1 MYEGCPVIWKSKLQ
15 SLIALSTMEAEYISL
30 SMCMRDLIPLRRVL
44 QDLCEVFDLGEA
56 GVSAHSTVFEDNS
69 AALTLANSPQMT
81 PRSKH
86 IALRYHF
93 FRSEVASGN
102 IKVVAI
108 STAEQIADVF
118 TKGVTFQKF
127 EYLREKLMGW

>member
-1 MYEGCPVIWKSKLQ
+1 
-15 SLIALSTMEAEYISL
+15 MEAEYISL

-56 GVSAHSTVFEDNS
+56 GLSAHSTVFEDNS
-69 AALTLANSPQMT
+69 AALTLANFPQMT
-81 PRSKH
+81 PQSKH

-102 IKVVAI
+102 IKRWSPSVLP
-108 STAEQIADVF
+108 SKLPTC
-118 TKGVTFQKF
+118 
-127 EYLREKLMGW
+127 LPRELLSRRSNI